1 MKNLILLIL
10 ILFLSSCAANK
21 KETKKDT
28 KIEEETITQLDIKEF
43 KEEQEKVIDLTASEG
58 PESGVVV
65 QKKPRRALI
74 KAEEKINDK
83 LISGPKALVTI
94 NFSNTNL
101 SDGLS
106 ALGRLIGRNIISS
119 DKVDGYLNMQIYDQP
134 WNDVF
139 NSILEM
145 YKLNFIGNE
154 NNGIIRVYHE
164 SEKMTESASN
174 NKVISEVFN
183 IFYET
188 PSEIITQLS
197 PMFAASTTSTD
208 NVDDQGNAQS
218 ESVDAVKFTPNDV
231 NKTLVVQGTVSQL
244 LEVEKLLNTIDVKK
258 PQVLIEAFIVEAK
271 PEFERK
277 LGTRLG
283 LGGTQTSGTGGSS
296 SVTYTA
302 RGIGGEQS
310 DTPSDNLVI
319 GTDENSVSNF
329 LVGGKSGLGIIMN
342 TGTAQLKF
350 EIDAMEE
357 EGDTKTL
364 SNPKIF
370 TVSGKN
376 AKITQGSKLGVQTS
390 KVVDGVTTTETEFI
404 DVSLELDVTPVI
416 TGDGTIELILSIS
429 NDSIT
434 SKVAPVEVSKKTID
448 TNLILNDGDIAV
460 VGGILTNTDTEN
472 EKRVP
477 FFGNIP
483 VVGNLFKSR
492 TTSDEKTELLIFIA
506 PRIV

>member
-10 ILFLSSCAANK
+10 IVFLSSCAANK
-21 KETKKDT
+21 KDA
-28 KIEEETITQLDIKEF
+28 KIEEKTITQLDIKEF
-43 KEEQEKVIDLTASEG
+43 KEEQEKVIDLTANEG
-58 PESGVVV
+58 PETGYVNI
-65 QKKPRRALI
+65 KKPRRASI
-74 KAEEKINDK
+74 KKEEKLNDK
-83 LISGPKALVTI
+83 VISGPTSLVTI

-106 ALGRLIGRNIISS
+106 ALGRLVGRNVIISS
-119 DKVDGYLNMQIYDQP
+119 KVEGYLNMQIYDQP

-154 NNGIIRVYHE
+154 SNGIIRVYHE
-164 SEKMTESASN
+164 SEKMTESDSN
-174 NKVISEVFN
+174 NKLVSEVFN
-183 IFYET
+183 IFYEN
-188 PSEIITQLS
+188 PSDIITQLS
-197 PMFAASTTSTD
+197 PMFASSTSASEGS
-208 NVDDQGNAQS
+208 DDDEDAQS
-218 ESVDAVKFTPNDV
+218 ETIAAVKFTPNDV

-244 LEVEKLLNTIDVKK
+244 TEVERLLDIIDVKK

-283 LGGTQTSGTGGSS
+283 LGATESTGNGGPSS
-296 SVTYTA
+296 ITVTA
-302 RGIGGEQS
+302 RGIGGTQS
-310 DTPSDNLVI
+310 DTPSNDLVI
-319 GTDENSVSNF
+319 GTDENSISNF

-342 TGTAQLKF
+342 TGSAQLKF

-376 AKITQGSKLGVQTS
+376 AKITQGSKLGVATS

-404 DVSLELDVTPVI
+404 DVALELDVTPVI
-416 TGDGTIELILSIS
+416 TGDGTIELVLSIS

-434 SKVAPVEVSKKTID
+434 SKQSPVEVSKKTID

-477 FFGNIP
+477 FFGKLP
-483 VVGNLFKSR
+483 VLGNLFKSK